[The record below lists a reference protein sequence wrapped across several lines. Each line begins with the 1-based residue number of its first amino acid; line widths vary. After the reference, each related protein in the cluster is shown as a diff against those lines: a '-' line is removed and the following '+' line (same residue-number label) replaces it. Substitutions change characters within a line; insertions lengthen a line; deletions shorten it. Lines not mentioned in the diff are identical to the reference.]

1 MFLFAEGSSS
11 INIARRVMSSVGWES
26 SEPPEPENE
35 AKGEKPQLNAGSL
48 ILQGGAAHK
57 NSILFKKRL
66 FYERELNTRRN
77 VIVDKAI
84 LPSMGDPRFFA

>member
-1 MFLFAEGSSS
+1 MGW
-11 INIARRVMSSVGWES
+11 RRCES
-26 SEPPEPENE
+26 PEPADE

-48 ILQGGAAHK
+48 VLQGGAAHK

-84 LPSMGDPRFFA
+84 LPSMGDPRFSLDPPKFKGHGSALSP